1 MKRTVC
7 IVLALI
13 MALALCFALASCGEK
28 KEGVDYL
35 VLVNKENKLPD
46 DWEQKLEIKIVKNSF
61 GDDVEVEKEACTA
74 YMKLKEALAAENVY
88 IDLDSARRS
97 VAEQQK
103 IWGDFTRKYGEDYT
117 KRYVA
122 APGYSEHHTGLALD
136 LYLNIDGNDVY
147 ENEDMVE
154 YPEIWDKIHEKLAEY
169 GFVLRY
175 LEGKESVTGYGYEP
189 WHIRYVGDAKTA
201 KEITDKGITLE
212 EYLNKLPVTDV
223 TPPADEEEEQ
233 ETEETEE
240 TEETDDGQNPVM
252 NFIGPYESGRARA
265 TVEADGMK
273 DAKITI
279 EWSNSAFD
287 LRKWEIKGEF
297 DLDTLTVN
305 YEDAVVTDVA
315 YNSDGEIESE
325 ETVSENDAGSVAF
338 NGETLSFIWNDGLVE
353 QEDMEFVWAFST
365 ES

>member
-1 MKRTVC
+1 MKKTICTVLT
-7 IVLALI
+7 LALLLW
-13 MALALCFALASCGEK
+13 LAFALVSCGEK
-28 KEGVDYL
+28 KEGIDYL

-46 DWEQKLEIKIVKNSF
+46 DWEQKLEVEIVKNSF
-61 GDDVEVEKEACTA
+61 GDDVEVEKEACGA

-103 IWGDFTRKYGEDYT
+103 IWDDFTVKYGEDYT

-122 APGYSEHHTGLALD
+122 VPGYSEHHTGLALD

-201 KEITDKGITLE
+201 KEITEKGITLE
-212 EYLNKLPVTDV
+212 EFLNKLPVTDV
-223 TPPADEEEEQ
+223 TPPADDEAEQ

-240 TEETDDGQNPVM
+240 TDETGDGQNPVM
-252 NFIGPYESGRARA
+252 NFIGPYASGRARA
-265 TVEADGMK
+265 LVEADGMK

-279 EWSNSAFD
+279 EWSNSAFE

-297 DLDTLTVN
+297 DAETLSVT
-305 YEDAVVTDVA
+305 YDDALVTDIS
-315 YNSDGEIESE
+315 YGEDGET
-325 ETVSENDAGSVAF
+325 ETKEVVSETDKGSIIF
-338 NGETLSFIWNDGLVE
+338 SDETLSFIWNDELIYTE
-353 QEDMEFVWAFST
+353 NMEFTWSFT
-365 ES
+365 PEE